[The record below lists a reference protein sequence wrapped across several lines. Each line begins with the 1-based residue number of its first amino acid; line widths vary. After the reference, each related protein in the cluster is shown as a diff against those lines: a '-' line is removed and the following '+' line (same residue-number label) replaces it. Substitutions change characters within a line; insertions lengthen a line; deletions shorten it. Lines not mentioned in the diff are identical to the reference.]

1 MEKIFSEIDL
11 QQIVKRGNSL
21 EKIMQQLHYFKN
33 GIPTI
38 NLLKIA
44 TINDGIF
51 KFSEKE
57 VADGLILTCQAHP
70 TSASI
75 RVDFDDV

>member
-1 MEKIFSEIDL
+1 MEKIFSELDL
-11 QQIVKRGNSL
+11 QQIVKRGNSV

-44 TINDGIF
+44 SINDGIF
-51 KFSEKE
+51 QFSENE
-57 VADGLILTCQAHP
+57 ILNWLNFRNYFRENFVYLNH
-70 TSASI
+70 
-75 RVDFDDV
+75 